1 MKKLYEKRK
10 ETVAR
15 TELQRQSDEGHDE
28 YGKRNTDCNLSTG
41 QSQENNMMSDAK
53 KDAKR
58 QAVKNNNKEKLEPL
72 TNWYESP
79 SKVKRCWI
87 KNCVVETVGKESTP
101 SRTLR
106 AKSGTVDCKYV
117 VVSHCSEMAFKRVF
131 FSGFLSEIL
140 APTGFITTAC
150 RGKQWTSSAS
160 GSTMATRPTPTRAR
174 TTAATTST
182 NIPRTTKCTTD
193 QEATANNTNHQPE
206 TNDQHQK
213 TTMNNE

>member
-1 MKKLYEKRK
+1 
-10 ETVAR
+10 
-15 TELQRQSDEGHDE
+15 
-28 YGKRNTDCNLSTG
+28 
-41 QSQENNMMSDAK
+41 MMSDAK

-58 QAVKNNNKEKLEPL
+58 QAVKNDNKEKLEPL

-150 RGKQWTSSAS
+150 RGNNEPAAPQAQPWRRDRHQQEQQRQQPQQTYQEPPNVQRTKKPRPTTPTINQRRMTSTRRQQWT
-160 GSTMATRPTPTRAR
+160 
-174 TTAATTST
+174 T
-182 NIPRTTKCTTD
+182 NND
-193 QEATANNTNHQPE
+193 NNYKE
-206 TNDQHQK
+206 
-213 TTMNNE
+213 